1 MQTEQEQEDRRQA
14 PNSIFDFTF
23 NQVDVLDMS
32 ISSLPTQT
40 PAKRA
45 WTPRL
50 SVAARSL
57 TVGMY
62 LDCADRA
69 EALCVQAYWRNRGGD
84 TRRMTGPDFVRVW
97 RLA

>member
-1 MQTEQEQEDRRQA
+1 MNTS
-14 PNSIFDFTF
+14 P
-23 NQVDVLDMS
+23 
-32 ISSLPTQT
+32 LPTQA

-50 SVAARSL
+50 SVAARAM

-84 TRRMTGPDFVRVW
+84 TRRMTGEGFVRVW